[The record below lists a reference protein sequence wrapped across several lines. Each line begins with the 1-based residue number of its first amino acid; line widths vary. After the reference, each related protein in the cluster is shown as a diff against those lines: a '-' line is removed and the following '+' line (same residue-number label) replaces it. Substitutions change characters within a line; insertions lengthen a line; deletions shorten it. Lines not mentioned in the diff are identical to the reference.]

1 MRKWLLCTVF
11 LLLATTLVA
20 KEAVLRVGYHS
31 SQEVSLLED
40 VVLSSAKDV
49 LSLHQDLLSLAKERL
64 EKDRDRAYLEKV
76 HANYKNDNWDDV
88 ERIEE
93 SYTIKDIEVVKVD
106 DVEGAREHVIKVN
119 DLDLL
124 LDLSGSIDGSLLE
137 YSLTLS
143 TIHESTVLVDTLSL
157 LHQANDERE
166 KILIALADHFLTEYS
181 FIKLKDRPSN
191 LTLSVDGVRSEIDD
205 DLIYLTPG
213 LHTLSF
219 SSINKVSQDVEVE
232 IENKE
237 IKPLSLVFTSLTFP
251 SLELVSVPF
260 DALINIQGMDGV
272 VGHYSTDSQVLP
284 FALHS
289 QREGFADLN
298 LQINTPLVASTLEL
312 RPKWMDNDDRMKDA
326 KDEMYKALRNTILSF
341 ASYVLVSSLDTIY
354 PDTFSS
360 YSGPL
365 KLTCGS
371 ISIISLLDFL
381 YKSGKYY
388 HSAEQTYY

>member
-40 VVLSSAKDV
+40 VVLSSAKEV
-49 LSLHQDLLSLAKERL
+49 LALHQDLLSLAKERL

-93 SYTIKDIEVVKVD
+93 SYTIKDIEFVKVD

-272 VGHYSTDSQVLP
+272 VGRYSTDSQVLP

>member
-40 VVLSSAKDV
+40 VVLSSAKEV
-49 LSLHQDLLSLAKERL
+49 LALHQDLLSLAKERL

-76 HANYKNDNWDDV
+76 HTNYKNDNWDDV

-93 SYTIKDIEVVKVD
+93 SYTIKDIEFVKVD

-157 LHQANDERE
+157 LHQANEERE

-272 VGHYSTDSQVLP
+272 VGHYCTDSQVLP

>member
-40 VVLSSAKDV
+40 VVLSSAKEV
-49 LSLHQDLLSLAKERL
+49 LALHQDLLSLAKERL

-76 HANYKNDNWDDV
+76 HANLKNDNWDDV

-93 SYTIKDIEVVKVD
+93 SYTIKDIEFVKVD

-124 LDLSGSIDGSLLE
+124 LDLSGSINGSLLE

>member
-40 VVLSSAKDV
+40 VVLSSAKEV

-76 HANYKNDNWDDV
+76 HTNYKNDNWDDV

-93 SYTIKDIEVVKVD
+93 SYTIKDIEFVKVD

-166 KILIALADHFLTEYS
+166 NILIALADHFLTEYS

-191 LTLSVDGVRSEIDD
+191 LTLSVDGVRTEIDD

>member
-40 VVLSSAKDV
+40 VVLSSAKEV
-49 LSLHQDLLSLAKERL
+49 LALHQDLLSLAKERL

-93 SYTIKDIEVVKVD
+93 SYTIKDIEFVKVD

-124 LDLSGSIDGSLLE
+124 LDLSGSINGSLLE